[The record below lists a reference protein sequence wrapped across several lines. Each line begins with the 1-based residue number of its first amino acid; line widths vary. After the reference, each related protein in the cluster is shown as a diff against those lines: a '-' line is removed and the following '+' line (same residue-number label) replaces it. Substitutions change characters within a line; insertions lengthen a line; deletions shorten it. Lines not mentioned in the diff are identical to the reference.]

1 MDRGN
6 RVLQAAGLAII
17 IISLV
22 SVSFYFSSSAQS
34 TANQLPLSSMMP
46 GESRIKNDPSIETR
60 PISAVSAVPQSSN
73 ASGSVYVVNI
83 VDGAGEQK
91 SVAQPFFPGSIKI
104 HAGDVVNW
112 INRDNVD
119 HTVTSTLFNS
129 GLIMPRGSAK
139 GASIFSH
146 KFNEPGVYTYFCQIH
161 PYMSGT
167 IYVDVDETQR
177 QIVSTNHPGL
187 SNIMIEMPRNA
198 AYQNNYGQYFIPSNA
213 IVPSGSRVTWVNND
227 YIAHTATGSD
237 RLTFDTGPV
246 LPSESKSFIINGTGR
261 LAYFCEIHPWMQ
273 GSVEIISRR

>member
-1 MDRGN
+1 
-6 RVLQAAGLAII
+6 
-17 IISLV
+17 
-22 SVSFYFSSSAQS
+22 
-34 TANQLPLSSMMP
+34 
-46 GESRIKNDPSIETR
+46 
-60 PISAVSAVPQSSN
+60 
-73 ASGSVYVVNI
+73 
-83 VDGAGEQK
+83 
-91 SVAQPFFPGSIKI
+91 
-104 HAGDVVNW
+104 
-112 INRDNVD
+112 
-119 HTVTSTLFNS
+119 
-129 GLIMPRGSAK
+129 
-139 GASIFSH
+139 
-146 KFNEPGVYTYFCQIH
+146 
-161 PYMSGT
+161 MSGT